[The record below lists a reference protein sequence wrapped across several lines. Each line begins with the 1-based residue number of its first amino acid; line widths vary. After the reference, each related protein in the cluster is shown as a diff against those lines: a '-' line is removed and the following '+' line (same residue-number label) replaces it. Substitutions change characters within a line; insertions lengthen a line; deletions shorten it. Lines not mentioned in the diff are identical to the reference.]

1 MKDDK
6 RSEQHTPHSS
16 PAPRPVSDFTPWHH
30 IVSVSMGR
38 PLSTWSLARVRTE
51 FYPGLRPTLVCV
63 FTDLERMRWMP
74 SDLARI
80 VSGITE
86 MQELIVDQT
95 MVGRRGAEFFK
106 GLARLVRVSITPP
119 AGEGGGGHLYEIGR
133 TELIN
138 DLSTA
143 IQGGTEDQPVEVKFE
158 GPANSAELL
167 AEIKSAPDTNEHSD
181 MLLSVAI
188 LLWYVRR
195 ERRRFERI
203 DRPPPRILHARR
215 DY

>member
-16 PAPRPVSDFTPWHH
+16 PTPRPVSDFTPWRH
-30 IVSVSMGR
+30 IVGVSMGR
-38 PLSTWSLARVRTE
+38 PLSTWSLAKVRTE
-51 FYPGLRPTLVCV
+51 FYPGRAPTMVCV

-74 SDLARI
+74 SDLAR
-80 VSGITE
+80 VVTGITE
-86 MQELIVDQT
+86 MQELVVDQT
-95 MVGRRGAEFFK
+95 MVGGRGAEFFK

-119 AGEGGGGHLYEIGR
+119 AGEGGGGHFYEIGR

-138 DLSTA
+138 DLSTV
-143 IQGGTEDQPVEVKFE
+143 IQGGTEDQPIEVRFE
-158 GPANSAELL
+158 GAAASAELL